1 MQRMSLRG
9 MNGGIGVPPV
19 YWGWP
24 ARCRSHQQSPKQRN
38 CFAPLAMT
46 VPCEWTCLEHS
57 LLDLIRQKPYPV
69 KNCSEDIVVGIEEV
83 LLGLADRVLDFDE
96 ASLTQ
101 LQEKYL
107 KKVSEFSPS
116 RDWEKAIVVY
126 FLINSIRVKNKIFNE
141 KVKASKTGAER
152 PKRSK
157 SLFKIVK

>member
-1 MQRMSLRG
+1 MTSFAKSL
-9 MNGGIGVPPV
+9 
-19 YWGWP
+19 
-24 ARCRSHQQSPKQRN
+24 
-38 CFAPLAMT
+38 T
-46 VPCEWTCLEHS
+46 LEE
-57 LLDLIRQKPYPV
+57 IAVR
-69 KNCSEDIVVGIEEV
+69 EIVAGIEEV

-116 RDWEKAIVVY
+116 RDWEQAIVVY

-141 KVKASKTGAER
+141 KVKASKTASER
-152 PKRSK
+152 PKSSK